1 MTLRANLERKKLSQ
15 HDDLESWPWR
25 SNSADLEGENVRGD
39 LEGEVNTVTLRAD
52 LDEQSKVGA
61 GKVDVALGCEQVSNE
76 LDECH
81 EEIIVISTV
90 ISRRGEEAEF

>member
-1 MTLRANLERKKLSQ
+1 M
-15 HDDLESWPWR
+15 
-25 SNSADLEGENVRGD
+25 
-39 LEGEVNTVTLRAD
+39 TLRAD